1 MEIYNRMLKTV
12 VHPSQDPFSSC
23 GLPKMLIKT
32 PHRMPHEDGI
42 NYLLEQNITIY
53 TADNFRTII
62 AKKSNEVTKSCV
74 FYTQRLSISSS
85 ALVCSIDNFDSMYKV
100 VYWQRLLNECAVIS
114 TVCKPKP
121 FEEIIP
127 HQLSTTWCCC
137 RPLPVSSRTEHYAKY
152 TNTANQEVSDTAK

>member
-85 ALVCSIDNFDSMYKV
+85 ALVCIVSITLTRCIKWCTGNDYSTSV
-100 VYWQRLLNECAVIS
+100 LSSAPCASQNPLKKSSHTSSAQLGAAAARFLYRAEQNIMQN
-114 TVCKPKP
+114 TQ
-121 FEEIIP
+121 IP
-127 HQLSTTWCCC
+127 QI
-137 RPLPVSSRTEHYAKY
+137 RK
-152 TNTANQEVSDTAK
+152 